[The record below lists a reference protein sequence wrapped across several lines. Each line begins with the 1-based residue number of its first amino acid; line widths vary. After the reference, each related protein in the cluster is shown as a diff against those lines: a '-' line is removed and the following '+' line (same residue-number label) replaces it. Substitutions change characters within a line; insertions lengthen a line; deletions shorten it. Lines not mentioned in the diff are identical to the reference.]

1 MNERDQNTQTAADDA
16 RTSQQTVNAGRRKI
30 ATGGVAGAGV
40 LLSVTS
46 RSAFGTSVWG
56 TCTGSEIASGN
67 LSNAGTPRPCGCSPG
82 YWRNPN
88 GRALWDNTSIFA
100 PYLKSATFKQV
111 FGCAFYASDSITL
124 WDAANQWKSSQR
136 NVRTIGAWCPLNKE
150 AAMINVAFHAV
161 AALLNAQF
169 YGDRFPFSDM
179 QTASGVI
186 TVFRNAFTIGTAAL
200 TTQFSDRFKSFYS
213 SNPNLWCNGSQE
225 SNVQV

>member
-1 MNERDQNTQTAADDA
+1 MNMNERDQNIPAVGSDVQTSTPA
-16 RTSQQTVNAGRRKI
+16 VNAGRRKI

-82 YWRNPN
+82 YWKSSNQN
-88 GRALWDNTSIFA
+88 GSALWDNVSIFS
-100 PYLKSATFKQV
+100 PYLKSAKFNTV
-111 FGCAFYASDSITL
+111 FGCAFYASGNVTL
-124 WDAANQWKSSQR
+124 QQAVDQTSAA
-136 NVRTIGAWCPLNKE
+136 IGSWCASTKANS
-150 AAMINVAFHAV
+150 MRNVAFHAV

-169 YGDRFPFSDM
+169 YGERFPFSDM

-186 TVFRNAFTIGTAAL
+186 TVFKNAFTGGTSAL
-200 TTQFSDRFKSFYS
+200 TAQFSDRFKSFYS
-213 SNPNLWCNGSQE
+213 SYPNLWCNGSQE

>member
-1 MNERDQNTQTAADDA
+1 MNERDQNTPTVESDAQTSAPAVD
-16 RTSQQTVNAGRRKI
+16 AGRRKI

-82 YWRNPN
+82 YWKSSNQN
-88 GRALWDNTSIFA
+88 GSALWDNVSIFS
-100 PYLKSATFKQV
+100 PYLKTAKFNTV
-111 FGCAFYASDSITL
+111 FGCSFYVSGNVTL
-124 WDAANQWKSSQR
+124 QQAVDQTTSALGS
-136 NVRTIGAWCPLNKE
+136 WCPSNKVS
-150 AAMINVAFHAV
+150 AMRNVAFHAV

-169 YGDRFPFSDM
+169 YGDRFPFADM

-186 TVFRNAFTIGTAAL
+186 SVFKTAFINGTGSL
-200 TTQFSDRFKSFYS
+200 TTEFSDRFKAFYS
-213 SNPNLWCNGSQE
+213 SYPNLWCNGSQE
-225 SNVQV
+225 SPIQV